1 MIRCSCPADGRVFGD
16 INPKSVDAVD
26 RLVRRAKN
34 AQPEWA
40 KTTFSQRRK
49 VLKTLL
55 KYILDHQDAI
65 IAIACL
71 DSGKTQADAVLGE
84 VMMTAEKIKWTID
97 HGEKALKAERR
108 PTNLLM
114 TYKVNEVRWE
124 PLGVIA
130 ACVSWNYPFH
140 NFMGPI
146 ISAIFA
152 GNSIVVKPSEQTAWS
167 SNWFLDIAKGAVAQC
182 GHSHNIIQ
190 SAPCYPTS
198 ADRLTS
204 HPDIA
209 HITFIGSRT
218 VAHKVCASAAKS
230 LTPVCVEL
238 GGKDPALLLD
248 DIRPKDLKPISSI
261 LMRGVFTSAGQNCI
275 GFERIIACP
284 KVYDSLVSI
293 VEPRIRA
300 LRVGSAIFPGVYV
313 DSDEDDTNGTKG
325 GKKRDADDSRNTG
338 KAPMHQN
345 SGKPIRH
352 QSEAEVRANEPFVY
366 PEVDIGAMISSRTF
380 PRLEEL
386 IDDAVKNGARL
397 LIGGKTFK
405 HPDFPLGHYFQPTL
419 LVDVTPE
426 MKIAQEELFAPI
438 FLVMRA
444 SSTENA
450 IEIANSTIYGLG
462 ASVFGTSKAELEKV
476 VAGVK
481 SGMVAVNDFAAYY
494 AVQLPFGGVKG
505 SGYGRFAGEEG
516 LRSLSNTKAVC
527 WDRWPWIASTRI
539 PPALDYPIKAIE
551 GSWNFAM
558 GIVEMAYGETW
569 RRRVGGVRRIIKNM

>member
-1 MIRCSCPADGRVFGD
+1 VIHCSCPADGRNFGD
-16 INPKSVDAVD
+16 INPKSPDAID

-55 KYILDHQDAI
+55 KYILDHQDEI
-65 IAIACL
+65 ITIACL
-71 DSGKTQADAVLGE
+71 DSGKTKVDAVLGE
-84 VMMTAEKIKWTID
+84 ILVTTEKIKWTID
-97 HGEKALKAERR
+97 HGEKALKSERR

-114 TYKVNEVRWE
+114 TYKANEVRWE
-124 PLGVIA
+124 AIGVVA

-190 SAPCYPTS
+190 SAPCYPNS
-198 ADRLTS
+198 AERLTS

-218 VAHKVCASAAKS
+218 VAHKVCTSAAKS

-238 GGKDPALLLD
+238 GGKDPAILLD
-248 DIRPKDLKPISSI
+248 DIKTKDLRPVSDI
-261 LMRGVFTSAGQNCI
+261 LMRGVFQSAGQNCI
-275 GFERIIACP
+275 GIERVISCP
-284 KVYDSLVSI
+284 KVYDSIISL
-293 VEPRIRA
+293 VEPKIRA
-300 LRVGSAIFPGVYV
+300 LRVGSALFPGQWVN
-313 DSDEDDTNGTKG
+313 SNEEDEAADTGNAGHDNGTILNG
-325 GKKRDADDSRNTG
+325 YADHPDKETDVQSNE
-338 KAPMHQN
+338 
-345 SGKPIRH
+345 SGPIC
-352 QSEAEVRANEPFVY
+352 Y
-366 PEVDIGAMISSRTF
+366 PEVDMGAMISSRSF
-380 PRLEEL
+380 PHLEEL
-386 IDDAVKNGARL
+386 IEDAVKHGARL
-397 LIGGKTFK
+397 LVGGKAYD
-405 HPDFPLGHYFQPTL
+405 HPDFPRGNYFQPTL
-419 LVDVTPE
+419 LVDVRPD
-426 MKIAQEELFAPI
+426 MRIAQEELFAPI
-438 FLVMRA
+438 FLLMPA

-462 ASVFGTSKAELEKV
+462 ASVFGTSKTELEKV
-476 VAGVK
+476 VSGVK

-516 LRSLSNTKAVC
+516 LRSLCNTKAVC
-527 WDRWPWIASTRI
+527 WDRWPSLINTRI
-539 PPALDYPIKAIE
+539 PSVLTYPIKTMGGA
-551 GSWNFAM
+551 WNFAM
-558 GIVEMAYGETW
+558 GLVELAYGETW
-569 RRRVGGVRRIIKNM
+569 KRRVGGMKRIVKNA